1 MESLDET
8 EATLRGQA
16 HIWKLMYA
24 YADSMAL
31 KCAVELR
38 VPDIIHSYGGGPVTL
53 AQIASRI
60 PSPSPGTAYLARIM
74 RLLVRKN
81 IFSAN
86 HCEPDGGHESHETLY
101 SLTPSSRWLLQGPG
115 SELSLAPLVLMEN
128 HPWLMSPWHCF
139 GDCVKT
145 GGIAFEMAHGRKIWD
160 FASENPEFNRL
171 FNDGMACVSGVVV
184 RGIVEVYKD
193 GFESIGSLVDVG
205 GGVGKTLAEI
215 TKSFSHIQGI
225 NFDLPHVVAT
235 APAHD
240 GITHVGGNMFET
252 IPHADAVF
260 MKGIMHDWGDED
272 CVKILKNCK
281 KAIPEKNGKVIIADV
296 VLKPEGNGMFD
307 ETGLVLDLVMM
318 AHCSGGKER
327 DELEWKKILEEG
339 GFPHFNIIKTP
350 SLFSIIEAYPL

>member
-193 GFESIGSLVDVG
+193 GFESIGSLVD
-205 GGVGKTLAEI
+205 I

-240 GITHVGGNMFET
+240 GVTHVGGNMFET

-272 CVKILKNCK
+272 CIKILKNCK

-318 AHCSGGKER
+318 ANCSGDKER

-350 SLFSIIEAYPL
+350 SLFSIIEAYPQ

>member
-240 GITHVGGNMFET
+240 GVTHVGGNMFET

-260 MKGIMHDWGDED
+260 MKVSFIAKYLMH
-272 CVKILKNCK
+272 
-281 KAIPEKNGKVIIADV
+281 IIN
-296 VLKPEGNGMFD
+296 L
-307 ETGLVLDLVMM
+307 
-318 AHCSGGKER
+318 
-327 DELEWKKILEEG
+327 
-339 GFPHFNIIKTP
+339 
-350 SLFSIIEAYPL
+350 

>member
-16 HIWKLMYA
+16 HVWKLLYA
-24 YADSMAL
+24 YADSMVL

-38 VPDIIHSYGGGPVTL
+38 LPDIIHSYGDGPVTL

-60 PSPSPGTAYLARIM
+60 PSSSHGTAYLARIM

-86 HCEPDGGHESHETLY
+86 HCLPDGSHESHETLY
-101 SLTPSSRWLLQGPG
+101 SLTPSSRWLLQGCG
-115 SELSLAPLVLMEN
+115 SELSLAPMVLMEN
-128 HPWLMSPWHCF
+128 HPWLMSSWHCL
-139 GDCVKT
+139 GDSVRT
-145 GGIAFEMAHGRKIWD
+145 GGIAFEMAHGRKVWD

-171 FNDGMACVSGVVV
+171 FNDGMACTSRILV
-184 RGIVEVYKD
+184 RGIVEAYKD

-205 GGVGKTLAEI
+205 GGIGGALTEI
-215 TKSFSHIQGI
+215 IKSYPHIQGT
-225 NFDLPHVVAT
+225 NFDLPHVIAT
-235 APAHD
+235 APAHNR
-240 GITHVGGNMFET
+240 ITHVGGDMFET

-272 CVKILKNCK
+272 CIKILKNCR
-281 KAIPEKNGKVIIADV
+281 KAILEKKGKVIISDI
-296 VLKPEGNGMFD
+296 VLKPKGDGMFD
-307 ETGLVLDLVMM
+307 ETGLVMDLVMM
-318 AHCSGGKER
+318 THCSGGKER

-339 GFPHFNIIKTP
+339 GFHRYNIIKTP
-350 SLFSIIEAYPL
+350 YLSFIIEAFPL

>member
-1 MESLDET
+1 MESLYET
-8 EATLRGQA
+8 EAPLRGQA

-74 RLLVRKN
+74 RFLVRKN

-86 HCEPDGGHESHETLY
+86 RCQPDGGHESHETLY
-101 SLTPSSRWLLQGPG
+101 SLTTSSRWLLQGPG

-128 HPWLMSPWHCF
+128 HPWVMSPWHYF
-139 GDCVKT
+139 GDCIKT
-145 GGIAFEMAHGRKIWD
+145 GGIAFEMAHGRKVWD

-171 FNDGMACVSGVVV
+171 FNDGMAGLSGVVV

-215 TKSFSHIQGI
+215 IKSFSHIQGI

-240 GITHVGGNMFET
+240 GVTHVGRNMFET

-272 CVKILKNCK
+272 CIKILKNCR
-281 KAIPEKNGKVIIADV
+281 KAILKKNGKVIIVDV
-296 VLKPEGNGMFD
+296 VLKPDGNGMFD
-307 ETGLVLDLVMM
+307 ENGLVLDMVMM

-327 DELEWKKILEEG
+327 DELEWKILEEG
-339 GFPHFNIIKTP
+339 GFPRYNIIKTP
-350 SLFSIIEAYPL
+350 SLSSIIEAYPL

>member
-1 MESLDET
+1 MESFDET

-38 VPDIIHSYGGGPVTL
+38 IPDIIHSYGGGPVTL

-74 RLLVRKN
+74 RLLVHNN
-81 IFSAN
+81 IFSA
-86 HCEPDGGHESHETLY
+86 HGCQPDGGHETQETLY
-101 SLTPSSRWLLQGPG
+101 SLTPSSKWLLQGPG

-128 HPWLMSPWHCF
+128 HPWLMSPWHCL

-171 FNDGMACVSGVVV
+171 FNDGMACVSKILIKAIMEG
-184 RGIVEVYKD
+184 YKD

-205 GGVGKTLAEI
+205 GGIGRTLAEI
-215 TKSFSHIQGI
+215 IKSYPHIQGI
-225 NFDLPHVVAT
+225 NFDLPHVIAT
-235 APAHD
+235 APAHN
-240 GITHVGGNMFET
+240 GVTYVGGDMFKT
-252 IPHADAVF
+252 IPHADTVF

-272 CVKILKNCK
+272 CVKILKNCR
-281 KAIPEKNGKVIIADV
+281 KAIPEKNGKVIIAEM
-296 VLKPEGNGMFD
+296 VLKPEGDGMLHG
-307 ETGLVLDLVMM
+307 TGLVLDLVMM
-318 AHCSGGKER
+318 AHCTGGKER

-339 GFPHFNIIKTP
+339 GFPRYNIIKTP
-350 SLFSIIEAYPL
+350 SLISIIEAYPL

>member
-8 EATLRGQA
+8 EATRRGQA
-16 HIWKLMYA
+16 HILNLLHA

-60 PSPSPGTAYLARIM
+60 PSPSLGTAYLARIM
-74 RLLVRKN
+74 RLLVREN

-86 HCEPDGGHESHETLY
+86 RCQPDGGHESHEILY
-101 SLTPSSRWLLQGPG
+101 SLTPSSRWLLQGPE
-115 SELSLAPLVLMEN
+115 SELSLAPLVLLET

-139 GDCVKT
+139 GNCVKT

-171 FNDGMACVSGVVV
+171 FNDGMVCVSGIMV
-184 RGIVEVYKD
+184 RGIIEVYKD
-193 GFESIGSLVDVG
+193 GFERIGSLVDVG
-205 GGVGKTLAEI
+205 GGIGKTLAEI
-215 TKSFSHIQGI
+215 IKSFPHIQGI

-240 GITHVGGNMFET
+240 GVTHVGGNMFET

-260 MKGIMHDWGDED
+260 MRGIMHDWGDED
-272 CVKILKNCK
+272 CVKILKNCR
-281 KAIPEKNGKVIIADV
+281 KAIPEKNGKVIIADI
-296 VLKPEGNGMFD
+296 VLKPEGDSMFD
-307 ETGLVLDLVMM
+307 KTRLVMDLVMM

-327 DELEWKKILEEG
+327 DEPEWKKILEEG
-339 GFPHFNIIKTP
+339 GFPCYNIIKTP
-350 SLFSIIEAYPL
+350 SLLSIIEAYPL